1 MKEFTKLEVGSFG
14 EKECLK
20 YIKRVK
26 KLKILGKNIRI
37 GHLEA
42 DIIAYDKESIVI
54 IEVKTLREDKNN
66 PYRPADAFDYKKQS
80 NLIKF
85 AYAYVSTLP
94 KKFDDKSI
102 RIDVCEVFAK
112 ADDKKLRLSSLNYL
126 EDVVATR

>member
-1 MKEFTKLEVGSFG
+1 MIDFNNFEVGAFG

-20 YIKRVK
+20 YVKKVK
-26 KLKILGKNIRI
+26 KLKILGKNVKI

-42 DIIAYDKESIVI
+42 DIVAYDKESVII
-54 IEVKTLREDKNN
+54 IEVKTRREDKNN
-66 PYRPADAFDYKKQS
+66 PYRPADAVDYRKQS

-102 RIDVCEVFAK
+102 RIDVCEIFAK
-112 ADDKKLRLSSLNYL
+112 SDGKKLVLSSLNYL
-126 EDVVATR
+126 ENVITR